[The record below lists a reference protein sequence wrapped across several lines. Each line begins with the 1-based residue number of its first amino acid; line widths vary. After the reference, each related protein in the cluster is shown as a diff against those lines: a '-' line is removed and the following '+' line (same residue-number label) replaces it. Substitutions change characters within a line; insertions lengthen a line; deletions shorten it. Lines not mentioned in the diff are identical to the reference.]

1 MRAKE
6 FIDENIVPFPSGIER
21 EYRKFKNGLSDEE
34 KYAMAIADQQT
45 ALHGEPDHMNPD
57 YDSEVAYDM
66 QNMGDPDYDIP
77 GADTDLSTRDVD
89 SMDLSPEGLQKL
101 MKNAGIRPLPNIH
114 DVDESS
120 KENAEALVGSGRA
133 DPNGKKT
140 NPDSKAHKAVRTPT
154 TTYSKDRKK
163 YNNGAPPGA
172 NDGFVGG

>member
-6 FIDENIVPFPSGIER
+6 FMEGDVVPFPTQADMSYQK
-21 EYRKFKNGLSDEE
+21 YRDNLSDEE
-34 KYAMAIADQQT
+34 RYAMAAADQH
-45 ALHGEPDHMNPD
+45 AAKYGEPDHMNPE
-57 YDSEVAYDM
+57 YDPEIAADMEKLGGPYDDEM
-66 QNMGDPDYDIP
+66 AAQ
-77 GADTDLSTRDVD
+77 DVG
-89 SMDLSPEGLQKL
+89 SMDMSPEELIDLLKRSG
-101 MKNAGIRPLPNIH
+101 MKPIDIQG
-114 DVDESS
+114 DMEEGS

-133 DPNGKKT
+133 DPHGKKT